1 VLAGW
6 VPFRANW
13 RTSCD
18 DIIDGKHMLSKTIC
32 CVWGDGSGG
41 GGGDGGWRRAALA
54 CGVRRAV
61 CDISVRW
68 RRASTACGGTCGGGM
83 RRRAA
88 DRGNRFATME
98 QEGVRRQL
106 MF

>member
-1 VLAGW
+1 MA
-6 VPFRANW
+6 
-13 RTSCD
+13 
-18 DIIDGKHMLSKTIC
+18 
-32 CVWGDGSGG
+32 
-41 GGGDGGWRRAALA
+41 
-54 CGVRRAV
+54 
-61 CDISVRW
+61 
-68 RRASTACGGTCGGGM
+68 ACGGASGSGV

>member
-1 VLAGW
+1 ML
-6 VPFRANW
+6 
-13 RTSCD
+13 CD

-32 CVWGDGSGG
+32 VCGDSSGG
-41 GGGDGGWRRAALA
+41 GGGDGGWRRAAA
-54 CGVRRAV
+54 RA
-61 CDISVRW
+61 
-68 RRASTACGGTCGGGM
+68 AAACGGV

-88 DRGNRFATME
+88 DRGNWFATME